1 MVEGKNLLTFG
12 IRFLCY
18 P

>member
-1 MVEGKNLLTFG
+1 MVEGKNLVTFG
-12 IRFLCY
+12 IRFLRY

>member
-12 IRFLCY
+12 IRFLRY